1 MRLAFPP
8 NRLTFVPMPSLT
20 IKLPESLRQKLESTA
35 RISGRSVSAVVRDA
49 IDASLPPAP
58 GALSLFERT
67 RDLCGKG
74 KSGIPDLATNAKH
87 MKGYGA

>member
-1 MRLAFPP
+1 M
-8 NRLTFVPMPSLT
+8 TSLT
-20 IKLPESLRQKLESTA
+20 IKLPESLRQKVESTA

-49 IDASLPPAP
+49 ISSSLPS
-58 GALSLFERT
+58 GTGGLSLFERT

-74 KSGIPDLATNAKH
+74 KSGIRDLATNPKH